1 MSKRKT
7 GEPSGHSPH
16 EPSMDG
22 GLSVLMGPTIAGAKH
37 VYDAVKE
44 AQAQIKANDPLR
56 FTVLDCQRK
65 QDGHELQ
72 ILCKNC
78 GQHGVYLEKLVLKDP
93 VLGSVSTSVRARDSF
108 MSFPRSSSDHQQ
120 SPVLPVLVPG
130 GEEVRLAI
138 QLLKLDPERLK
149 RKPCG
154 KLVASYTV
162 LGVAETGLDRQIE
175 FSIPPWQAS

>member
-16 EPSMDG
+16 EPS
-22 GLSVLMGPTIAGAKH
+22 
-37 VYDAVKE
+37 
-44 AQAQIKANDPLR
+44 
-56 FTVLDCQRK
+56 
-65 QDGHELQ
+65 
-72 ILCKNC
+72 
-78 GQHGVYLEKLVLKDP
+78 
-93 VLGSVSTSVRARDSF
+93 
-108 MSFPRSSSDHQQ
+108 
-120 SPVLPVLVPG
+120 
-130 GEEVRLAI
+130 
-138 QLLKLDPERLK
+138 ERLK